1 MTGLLVQDKN
11 VVVPG
16 EIIAEGMDY
25 LPSYGTYRQQDKI
38 RACQLGLLTVDGKV
52 LKIIPL
58 AGRYLPR
65 RNDIVIGKVIDILL
79 SGWRL
84 ELNSPYTA
92 VLNLKDASFEYIAKG
107 ADLSKYFSLE
117 DYILTKIVNVTSQ
130 NIIDVSCKGPGLR
143 KLRGGRV
150 IQVSPCKVPRIIG
163 KRGSMVSMIKRATGC
178 QITVGQ
184 NGIVWINGEP
194 DKEIIVVE
202 AVNKIQREAHIQGL
216 TERIQKFLEAKT
228 GMKIEIIE
236 DHTEGGSD
244 YRPEGGS
251 DYRPEGAAEY

>member
-1 MTGLLVQDKN
+1 MTGLNAQDKT

-16 EIIAEGMDY
+16 EVIAEGMDY
-25 LPSYGTYRQQDKI
+25 LPSYGTYREQDKI
-38 RACQLGLLTVDGKV
+38 MASQLGLLNVDGKV

-65 RNDIVIGKVIDILL
+65 RNDIVIGRVIDILMT
-79 SGWRL
+79 GWRL

-92 VLNLKDASFEYIAKG
+92 VLNLKDASFDYIAKG
-107 ADLSKYFSLE
+107 ADLSKYFNLE
-117 DYILTKIVNVTSQ
+117 DHVVTKIVNVTSQ
-130 NIIDVSCKGPGLR
+130 NLIDVSCKGPGLR
-143 KLRGGRV
+143 RLRGGR
-150 IQVSPCKVPRIIG
+150 IIKVSPCKVPRIIG
-163 KRGSMVSMIKRATGC
+163 KKGSMVSMIKRSTGC

-184 NGIVWINGEP
+184 NGLVWINGEP

-216 TERIQKFLEAKT
+216 TERVQKFLEEKT

-236 DHTEGGSD
+236 DREETHEG
-244 YRPEGGS
+244 
-251 DYRPEGAAEY
+251 EYHSEESSHDQLH